1 MRIGVA
7 ATPNVA
13 IPTLNWLL
21 ESGHELVRVIT
32 QPDRPAGR
40 GRELK
45 QSEVALWA
53 DQHSI
58 PLVKPANAN
67 ELLLYVVDLDL
78 LLTIA
83 YGVLL
88 PQFILDSPKYGC
100 ANIHFSLL
108 PNYRGAAPVQRAL
121 LAGEVRT
128 GVTIFKLDSGMDTG
142 PIYASQTVDIDPE
155 WRSSELLSE
164 LSLVG
169 MQLLPQVFQSILSG
183 QSPVSQ
189 VGIGTLA
196 KKIGKADA
204 QIDWNSSAAIILNS
218 IRAFYPEPCA
228 WTNFRGEVL
237 KLSKASS
244 TQTVLDLEPGELK
257 TLDSFCY
264 VGTGNGAI
272 VIESVIPSGK
282 REMSAID
289 WSRGARFLDKERC
302 G

>member
-53 DQHSI
+53 NQHSI
-58 PLVKPANAN
+58 PFVKPANAN
-67 ELLLYVVDLDL
+67 ELLPYVADLDL

-88 PQFILDSPKYGC
+88 PQFILDAPKYGC
-100 ANIHFSLL
+100 VNMHFSLL

-142 PIYASQTVDIDPE
+142 PIYATQTVDIDPA
-155 WRSSELLSE
+155 WRSLELLSE
-164 LSLVG
+164 LSLIG
-169 MQLLPQVFQSILSG
+169 KQLLPQVLQSILSG
-183 QSPVSQ
+183 QSPVAQ
-189 VGIGTLA
+189 TGIGTLA
-196 KKIGKADA
+196 KKISKADA
-204 QIDWNSSAAIILNS
+204 QIYWN
-218 IRAFYPEPCA
+218 
-228 WTNFRGEVL
+228 
-237 KLSKASS
+237 
-244 TQTVLDLEPGELK
+244 
-257 TLDSFCY
+257 
-264 VGTGNGAI
+264 
-272 VIESVIPSGK
+272 
-282 REMSAID
+282 
-289 WSRGARFLDKERC
+289 
-302 G
+302 

>member
-53 DQHSI
+53 NQHSI
-58 PLVKPANAN
+58 PFVKPANAN
-67 ELLLYVVDLDL
+67 ELLPYVADLDL

-88 PQFILDSPKYGC
+88 PQFILDAPKYGC
-100 ANIHFSLL
+100 VNMHFSLL

-142 PIYASQTVDIDPE
+142 PIYATQTVDIDPA
-155 WRSSELLSE
+155 WRSLELLSE
-164 LSLVG
+164 LSLIG
-169 MQLLPQVFQSILSG
+169 KQLLPQVLQSILSG
-183 QSPVSQ
+183 QSPVAQ
-189 VGIGTLA
+189 TGIGTLA
-196 KKIGKADA
+196 KKISKADA
-204 QIDWNSSAAIILNS
+204 QIDWNSSATFILNS
-218 IRAFYPEPCA
+218 IRAFFPEPCA

-237 KLSKASS
+237 KLAKASS
-244 TQTVLDLEPGELK
+244 TQAALHLEPGELK

-264 VGTGNGAI
+264 VGTGNGEI

>member
-67 ELLLYVVDLDL
+67 ELLPNVADLDL

-88 PQFILDSPKYGC
+88 PQFILDAPKYGC
-100 ANIHFSLL
+100 ANMHF
-108 PNYRGAAPVQRAL
+108 
-121 LAGEVRT
+121 
-128 GVTIFKLDSGMDTG
+128 
-142 PIYASQTVDIDPE
+142 
-155 WRSSELLSE
+155 
-164 LSLVG
+164 
-169 MQLLPQVFQSILSG
+169 
-183 QSPVSQ
+183 
-189 VGIGTLA
+189 
-196 KKIGKADA
+196 
-204 QIDWNSSAAIILNS
+204 
-218 IRAFYPEPCA
+218 
-228 WTNFRGEVL
+228 
-237 KLSKASS
+237 
-244 TQTVLDLEPGELK
+244 
-257 TLDSFCY
+257 
-264 VGTGNGAI
+264 
-272 VIESVIPSGK
+272 
-282 REMSAID
+282 
-289 WSRGARFLDKERC
+289 
-302 G
+302 

>member
-53 DQHSI
+53 NQHSI
-58 PLVKPANAN
+58 PFVKPANAN
-67 ELLLYVVDLDL
+67 ELLPYVADLDL

-88 PQFILDSPKYGC
+88 PQFILDAPKYGC
-100 ANIHFSLL
+100 VNMHFSLL

-142 PIYASQTVDIDPE
+142 PIYATQTVDIDPA
-155 WRSSELLSE
+155 WRSLELLSE
-164 LSLVG
+164 LSLIG
-169 MQLLPQVFQSILSG
+169 KQLLPQVLQSILSG
-183 QSPVSQ
+183 QSPVAQ
-189 VGIGTLA
+189 TGIGTLA
-196 KKIGKADA
+196 KKISKADA
-204 QIDWNSSAAIILNS
+204 QIDWNSSATFILNS
-218 IRAFYPEPCA
+218 IRAFFPEPCA

-237 KLSKASS
+237 KVSKVSL
-244 TQTVLDLEPGELK
+244 TQARLPLEPGELK
-257 TLDSFCY
+257 TLDSLCY
-264 VGTGNGAI
+264 IGTGKGAL

-282 REMSAID
+282 REMSAMD